1 MVTEQVKRI
10 QVALRAAGFKRGD
23 FRVRAEITRK
33 RDRTT
38 GMRYSEFGSAVAT
51 SSRRGVVQEVI
62 DGGGERIVAQG
73 MAVEVI
79 TAPDWGME
87 PFIAVA
93 EPKYLGNGKYE
104 EPRMVTRDLVAEKAE
119 ADRLRAR
126 WSA

>member
-1 MVTEQVKRI
+1 MITEQVRRI

-38 GMRYSEFGSAVAT
+38 GRRYSEFGSAVAT
-51 SSRRGVVQEVI
+51 SSRQGVVQEII

-73 MAVEVI
+73 MAVEII
-79 TAPDWGME
+79 TAPEWGLT
-87 PFIAVA
+87 PFVAVA
-93 EPKYLGNGKYE
+93 EPKYLGSGKYE
-104 EPRMVTRDLVAEKAE
+104 EPKVVTRDLAAEKAE